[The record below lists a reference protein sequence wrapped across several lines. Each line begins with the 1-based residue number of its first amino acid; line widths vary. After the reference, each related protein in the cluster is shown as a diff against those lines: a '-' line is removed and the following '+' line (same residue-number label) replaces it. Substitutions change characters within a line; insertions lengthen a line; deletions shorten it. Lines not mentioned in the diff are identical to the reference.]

1 LGNAVSCLL
10 PIGLDALVD
19 QHTTTNQLYVL
30 CASGESLMFKV
41 SFLTYHL
48 VKHDCCSV
56 LTCL

>member
-1 LGNAVSCLL
+1 VSCLL